1 VLRAKIKGLFLKDFL
16 EAKKMLKLYL
26 TKRKNFL
33 KKLLKEKMLQLKAKR
48 NLNLST

>member
-1 VLRAKIKGLFLKDFL
+1 VLLVKIKGLFLKDFL